1 VTLPFGS
8 EKHLILLEYVR
19 QIQSS
24 RVELAI
30 KELLCDPKLI
40 VVLNRLDVQE
50 GQNDI
55 YVEGV
60 RHLLRG
66 IRKTKGQRSPTR
78 GR

>member
-1 VTLPFGS
+1 MTLPFGS

-50 GQNDI
+50 GQDDI
-55 YVEGV
+55 YV
-60 RHLLRG
+60 
-66 IRKTKGQRSPTR
+66 
-78 GR
+78 